1 LFALVM
7 KMLVRLPGAR
17 YYSGPQG
24 RFTSPDAPLMDQD
37 PADPQSC
44 YTCRTGLPVTPRVT
58 YTWDPTQFKWLVPRS
73 DANICEDFGNGHGA
87 LPRYKVEMIRK
98 LIVPLLLSCSALLAV
113 DGAAPRSE
121 YRLLAT
127 SKTSSMEKEMNEA
140 AAAGYTFSSVM
151 GGETAFGGK
160 ETVVV
165 MGKLDAST
173 GALMKY
179 RLLAASKTSTLEK
192 ELNDAGRD
200 GYAYRGVT
208 VFESAFGGREVAVIL
223 ERPADAGHPWQY
235 RVLATNR
242 TSTMEKE
249 LKQAGAESFR
259 LHGMC
264 VGKTAF
270 GGNEVISILS
280 KADQGSGSK

>member
-1 LFALVM
+1 
-7 KMLVRLPGAR
+7 
-17 YYSGPQG
+17 
-24 RFTSPDAPLMDQD
+24 
-37 PADPQSC
+37 
-44 YTCRTGLPVTPRVT
+44 
-58 YTWDPTQFKWLVPRS
+58 
-73 DANICEDFGNGHGA
+73 
-87 LPRYKVEMIRK
+87 
-98 LIVPLLLSCSALLAV
+98 
-113 DGAAPRSE
+113 
-121 YRLLAT
+121 
-127 SKTSSMEKEMNEA
+127 MEKEMNEA
-140 AAAGYTFSSVM
+140 ASAGFLFSSVM

-165 MGKLDAST
+165 MGKVDGNPA
-173 GALMKY
+173 GPAKY

-192 ELNDAGRD
+192 ELNEAGRD
-200 GYAYRGVT
+200 GYSYRGVT

-223 ERPADAGHPWQY
+223 ERQANDSHPWAY